1 MNFFKKI
8 FTNGVFNTMID
19 ENVSPRGRRI
29 AWLVVTILYILLIT
43 AITLL
48 IFVYEIPIW
57 RGIMIAFLVIAIL
70 SFLWLYIRLFNHLRK
85 KKRNKKKEA
94 IERELRI
101 KAQIRAEEKANVEK
115 VYKTEKLFL
124 QL

>member
-29 AWLVVTILYILLIT
+29 AWIVVTVLHLLLIA
-43 AITLL
+43 AISLM
-48 IFVYEIPIW
+48 IFMYEIPIW
-57 RGIMIAFLVIAIL
+57 RGIMIGFLVIAIL
-70 SFLWLYIRLFNHLRK
+70 SLLWLYFRLIRHLRK
-85 KKRNKKKEA
+85 KKRNRKKEA
-94 IERELRI
+94 IERELRA

-115 VYKTEKLFL
+115 VYKTEKL
-124 QL
+124 